1 MDGLNYSLVDQ
12 LKINALDSLQN
23 ISVFPNFWRPVKLL
37 VIWMLQTLSLGLKIT
52 PVWLIYILCIY
63 VENLEFVIWAKEKL
77 GIMRNFDPVWDLRK
91 FKILNLFLALLG
103 F

>member
-52 PVWLIYILCIY
+52 PVWFIYILCIY

-77 GIMRNFDPVWDLRK
+77 EIMRNFDPVWDLRK